1 MNFRQ
6 FNIQFPDLN
15 YAISTSVGKV
25 SFLRFKLDQGDI
37 ILESKSFQH
46 LTQISNLRVLDQST
60 LEVLTNAFEYQKIR
74 YDLQTVSAENDPQ
87 IIRTLIKDA
96 LEELAISE
104 TALKQIEEE
113 EEDLSRKLAS
123 VNQTLYAIQSI
134 NSKRKRGI
142 PNSLEDT
149 GFEFTLCPV
158 VKSTSLANTCLQPT
172 TYLRVCIK
180 TTKFLQLENWY
191 LALDLFSENNKTGE
205 TKTLSVVGFE
215 SHYEQGL
222 ERYSVWERDVS
233 IEPSQLPLKVTCT
246 LVMCSSNE
254 PLRFPV
260 AEMMVDD
267 LHFAI
272 PCNTDLIQN
281 KTGSYPFAR
290 FLRKQHSSQQISK
303 RSFYNNK
310 HVHIRCLIDPSMTD
324 EQYRSI
330 LPNLL
335 NEGRTVDEVKLI
347 MNNAEQAYLTLASFP
362 SSPIILLLSKVAVNE
377 LDITIQSAHPSALF
391 KAEANLISR
400 LSRCCIK
407 DENQSTNLDK
417 KLKFLE
423 DSVVELQEIYQQ
435 DNMELDNDDNQLT
448 NSIKQIIERLYNT
461 YDELPIGFNMARK
474 FVNYFVVPVATL
486 ALVGTAIRS
495 QARPAKAHSHFMKPD
510 HQTRQSWRQAN
521 GGLSV
526 QDVGRSGGGV

>member
-1 MNFRQ
+1 MYVELAQIEELCYLLAIGHLGTIMIYYKRFGEGTMNFRQ
-6 FNIQFPDLN
+6 FNIQFPVNLVDKIQDLN

-272 PCNTDLIQN
+272 PCNTDLIQSIQRRGLDDVSRELN
-281 KTGSYPFAR
+281 ESYTRQILLDKTGSYPFAR

-335 NEGRTVDEVKLI
+335 NEGRTVFISFKSDH
-347 MNNAEQAYLTLASFP
+347 LTTIK
-362 SSPIILLLSKVAVNE
+362 SSSE
-377 LDITIQSAHPSALF
+377 
-391 KAEANLISR
+391 
-400 LSRCCIK
+400 
-407 DENQSTNLDK
+407 
-417 KLKFLE
+417 
-423 DSVVELQEIYQQ
+423 
-435 DNMELDNDDNQLT
+435 
-448 NSIKQIIERLYNT
+448 
-461 YDELPIGFNMARK
+461 
-474 FVNYFVVPVATL
+474 
-486 ALVGTAIRS
+486 
-495 QARPAKAHSHFMKPD
+495 
-510 HQTRQSWRQAN
+510 
-521 GGLSV
+521 
-526 QDVGRSGGGV
+526 